1 MKLALMAVAVLL
13 AVSACSSTGGGSSS
27 SQMYGQVSGGVGYTV
42 TK

>member
-1 MKLALMAVAVLL
+1 MKYALMAVAVLL

-27 SQMYGQVSGGVGYTV
+27 QMYGQVSGGVGYTV